1 MAVKAIESEQK
12 QGVGPLAGGNNNV
25 EPPAPRRR
33 AVNNATHMLIV
44 ELPLSRINTT
54 ARDLI
59 QNQLNDNIIRI
70 RVPGDDH
77 DLTLTWHTLACTRN
91 FLIFRARTPWDAIYV
106 QQMTEI
112 RLRTLRPATGPLRY
126 AVTRI
131 LGAFIEM

>member
-12 QGVGPLAGGNNNV
+12 QGVGPLV

-33 AVNNATHMLIV
+33 PVYDATHLLIIEV
-44 ELPLSRINTT
+44 PITEPLATLDLL
-54 ARDLI
+54 RDQI
-59 QNQLNDNIIRI
+59 HNKIIRVRI
-70 RVPGDDH
+70 PGDDH
-77 DLTLTWHTLACTRN
+77 DLTLTWYKIACPN
-91 FLIFRARTPWDAIYV
+91 HFLIFRACTPWDAVYV

-131 LGAFIEM
+131 LGAFIQI